1 MKNYTRR
8 EWSKKISKFIDWGW
22 KGITVL
28 IYTDITKDPKK
39 IKFNFYSIVFPF
51 IILGTL
57 ILLLLYDRIEK
68 MLITSHKIEYIKKQ
82 EMILYN
88 LYYSLKFKE
97 TLLKNINYNL
107 HKVYPKN
114 LQSLIEKQ
122 YFIKNKKDQNHIHAS
137 TKIEE
142 EILLSNQLRHQVLLN
157 LKSKPQFLLE
167 EIWHKSHIYNIIP
180 KGIPMYPGTYNIT
193 SLYGNRQDPL
203 HQGENFHNGIDFA
216 APQNTPILAASDGIV
231 LRVKNSLDS
240 GYGYFVV
247 LHHGLGFQ
255 TLYAH
260 CNRILVEENQVV
272 EEKNIIALVGK
283 SGRATGNHLHYEVII
298 GSDKAVDPMPFIKL
312 K

>member
-1 MKNYTRR
+1 MKKDLKR
-8 EWSKKISKFIDWGW
+8 EWFKKISKLIDWGW

-28 IYTDITKDPKK
+28 VYTDITKEPKK

-57 ILLLLYDRIEK
+57 VVLLLYDRIEK
-68 MLITSHKIEYIKKQ
+68 MMITTQKIEYIKKQ

-107 HKVYPKN
+107 HKIYPKN
-114 LQSLIEKQ
+114 LENVVEKQ
-122 YFIKNKKDQNHIHAS
+122 YFIKIKKEQTPAHAS
-137 TKIEE
+137 TKMEE
-142 EILLSNQLRHQVLLN
+142 EILLSNQLRYNALLN

-167 EIWHKSHIYNIIP
+167 EIWHKSHIYDVIP
-180 KGIPMYPGTYNIT
+180 KGIPMYPGTYNVT
-193 SLYGNRQDPL
+193 SLYGYRQDPL
-203 HQGENFHNGIDFA
+203 HQGENFHTGIDFA
-216 APQNTPILAASDGIV
+216 SPQNTPILAASDGIV

-240 GYGYFVV
+240 GYGFFVV

-260 CNRILVEENQVV
+260 CNQILVEENQFV
-272 EEKNIIALVGK
+272 EEKKVIALVGK
-283 SGRATGNHLHYEVII
+283 SGRATGNHLHFEVII
-298 GSDKAVDPMPFIKL
+298 GTDKAVDPLPFIKL